1 MIIAILFIF
10 APPYRNEFPVW
21 EWGFWYATCWV
32 GGDLLTHGKSNNIFL
47 LKKENDPQRL
57 NGRVAYTFD
66 IL

>member
-47 LKKENDPQRL
+47 LKGK
-57 NGRVAYTFD
+57 
-66 IL
+66 